1 MFRKMRR
8 KDRQLGN
15 EQAIE
20 ILQQGEYGVLSTLG
34 ENGYPYGLPLN
45 YIVLDEDIYFHC
57 AMEGQKIDN
66 ILYNEKVSL
75 CVVEKSEIKPKE
87 FSTDYSS
94 VIVFGRAMEAGEE
107 ERQKALQEFVNKYS
121 PAYLKEGKDY
131 IEKMKE
137 NTRIMKIE
145 VVHMTGKARN
155 RKK

>member
-1 MFRKMRR
+1 MRR
-8 KDRQLGN
+8 KDRQLN
-15 EQAIE
+15 REQANE

-34 ENGYPYGLPLN
+34 ENGYPYGVPIN
-45 YIVLDEDIYFHC
+45 YIVIDEDIYFHS
-57 AMEGQKIDN
+57 AREGQKIDN

-94 VIVFGRAMEAGEE
+94 VIVFGKAIEVGEKE
-107 ERQKALQEFVNKYS
+107 KQKALQEFINKYS

-137 NTRIMKIE
+137 NTRIMKIKVE
-145 VVHMTGKARN
+145 HITGKARN